1 MQTRY
6 IDVFFYGLFMDV
18 EVLRAN
24 GFHPINERQACVPGM
39 AILIGQRAT
48 LIPDAAKCV
57 YGFVIGLSHS
67 EVERLYAE
75 PSVAAYRPEAVLAHL
90 PDQTGIPALCFN
102 LPLADTAIE
111 ANPEYA
117 EKLRAVADRLGLPK
131 DYVMSIK

>member
-24 GFHPINERQACVPGM
+24 GFHPTNERQACVPGM

-90 PDQTGIPALCFN
+90 SDQTGIPALCFN
-102 LPLADTAIE
+102 LPLSDTAIE

-117 EKLRAVADRLGLPK
+117 GKFEGRRRPSGSSKRLCNEH
-131 DYVMSIK
+131 